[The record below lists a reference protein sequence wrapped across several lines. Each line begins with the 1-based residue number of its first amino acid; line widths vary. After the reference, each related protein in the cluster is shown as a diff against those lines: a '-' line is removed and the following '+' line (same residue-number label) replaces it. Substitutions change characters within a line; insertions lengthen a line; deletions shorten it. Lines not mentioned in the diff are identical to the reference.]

1 MGPLTLSQLLCGFPL
16 LKDKVSGGSLLSH
29 EPSGAHK
36 LQMTLE
42 AIEGR
47 YIVVGMRCPVGGHFH
62 STPTLMGII
71 FDFCTMHRVWGASP
85 FVYMEGETQ
94 VSKSRSEHFPLKS

>member
-1 MGPLTLSQLLCGFPL
+1 M
-16 LKDKVSGGSLLSH
+16 SH

-47 YIVVGMRCPVGGHFH
+47 YIVIGMRCLVGGTFPQHFH
-62 STPTLMGII
+62 PDGHH
-71 FDFCTMHRVWGASP
+71 FDFCTMHRVWGTSP

-94 VSKSRSEHFPLKS
+94 VSKSRREHFPLKS